1 MKKVKDKLKIAEL
14 RGVGKILNDLWI
26 DSYYAMGEKAS
37 KRIEEEM
44 IYYFGNNWSTDMYD
58 FIEEGNS
65 GHLIEPVITL
75 EECESEFNKGHQPK
89 DEEYPPLADNS
100 KIGL

>member
-1 MKKVKDKLKIAEL
+1 MKKEEYKGEIAEL
-14 RGVGKILNDLWI
+14 KGIAKILDILWEN
-26 DSYYAMGEKAS
+26 SYYSMGKRAS

-44 IYYFGNNWSTDMYD
+44 IYYFGTNWSTDMYE
-58 FIEEGNS
+58 FIEAKS
-65 GHLIEPVITL
+65 VRPVLPRPLKELTQKQ
-75 EECESEFNKGHQPK
+75 FNKGHQPK